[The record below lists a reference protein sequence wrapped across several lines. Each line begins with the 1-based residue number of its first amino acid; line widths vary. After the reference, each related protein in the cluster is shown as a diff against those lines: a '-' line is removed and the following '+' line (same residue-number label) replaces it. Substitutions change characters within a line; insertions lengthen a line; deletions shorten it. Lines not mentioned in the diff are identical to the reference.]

1 MNEPTNTNQPM
12 RPDFSG
18 SAAPNYNDNLSGP
31 TPLNTE
37 GFGSDRGPA
46 VSGWSPGIAPTPGPL
61 NEVAPLSP
69 VTPNVEASSFSPLR
83 SPLPSSMPP
92 MNNSSERTNI
102 APSTMSAPVPPPSAI
117 QYEIK
122 TLASDAEALKAS
134 GGAESLPQ
142 TMSSLPNITQ
152 TSPQAPA
159 SSFVTTPTV
168 TSAPTP
174 VSMPTTSTPASVSAP
189 TPSLAFIPVPVS
201 TAVPIP
207 ATVHIPA
214 PAPIPSPSPSAT
226 PTVVSSSVISSVP
239 TYVSAPTPV
248 ATTAPTPA
256 PAPAPLPP
264 STPIISPNITQPA
277 SYPSI
282 PVLNTNPAPQTFS
295 PSSLNGEDFFSPAVA
310 TVTAPVKKKGISKTV
325 FIIGAI
331 IVLIGLAMLIVLFAA
346 PLFRVPTPALIIDP
360 LPVITVEADP
370 PLVVEPEPLPAP
382 VIPVY
387 ASFFSIPANFVER
400 PIIENIT
407 LESLKQVLFAS
418 LTGEP
423 ARAAARDRMIREV
436 IITSAGTPLAFSTFL
451 PTFLPDI
458 NAGAVSTVFEDNFTL
473 FVHENRFIGFIA
485 QTKIGATPAELA
497 SFTVSLEASPNLS
510 NFYATDPGA
519 KSAFTDGTI
528 NGNPVRRVT
537 FATAP
542 GQAFHYGWFRDAFH
556 RNYLIVSISYEGEGI
571 IEAVRRARLH

>member
-18 SAAPNYNDNLSGP
+18 SAAPNYDDNLSGP

-46 VSGWSPGIAPTPGPL
+46 VSGWSPGVTPTPGPL

-69 VTPNVEASSFSPLR
+69 VTPNVESSSFSPLR
-83 SPLPSSMPP
+83 PLSSSIPS
-92 MNNSSERTNI
+92 MNNSSDRTNI
-102 APSTMSAPVPPPSAI
+102 TPPTMSAPVPPPSAI

-134 GGAESLPQ
+134 GGAEALPQ

-152 TSPQAPA
+152 TSPRAPA
-159 SSFVTTPTV
+159 SSFVTTP
-168 TSAPTP
+168 APSSVFASTPIP
-174 VSMPTTSTPASVSAP
+174 VSIPTTSTPASV
-189 TPSLAFIPVPVS
+189 
-201 TAVPIP
+201 
-207 ATVHIPA
+207 PA
-214 PAPIPSPSPSAT
+214 PAPAPSFPPVPAAPASVIT
-226 PTVVSSSVISSVP
+226 PTL
-239 TYVSAPTPV
+239 T
-248 ATTAPTPA
+248 PTPA
-256 PAPAPLPP
+256 PAPLSSPA
-264 STPIISPNITQPA
+264 PIISPNITQSA

-282 PVLNTNPAPQTFS
+282 PALNTNPAPQTFS

-331 IVLIGLAMLIVLFAA
+331 IVLIGLAMLIVLFAV

-360 LPVITVEADP
+360 PPVITVEADP
-370 PLVVEPEPLPAP
+370 PLVVDPEPLPAP

-387 ASFFSIPANFVER
+387 TSFFSIPANFVEN
-400 PIIENIT
+400 PIVASKT

-423 ARAAARDRMIREV
+423 ARAASRDRVIREV
-436 IITSAGTPLAFSTFL
+436 VISRAGTPLAFSTFL

-485 QTKIGATPAELA
+485 QTKTGATPAELIA
-497 SFTVSLEASPNLS
+497 FSASLEASPNLS
-510 NFYATDPGA
+510 NFYATNPGA

-542 GQAFHYGWFRDAFH
+542 GQALHYGWFRDVFH
-556 RNYLIVSISYEGEGI
+556 RSYLIVSISYEGEGI